1 MIVNLTQRYWK
12 EMSGKCRK
20 YVWESILKNE
30 QETKTNNLK
39 SFKRAWKNYRFLLNK
54 QIFKKDVENTIVF
67 YWTRI
72 FLNKFLKKG
81 SFFTGWKKFSI
92 KNLKKLLLFFW
103 TNNFFKWTIN
113 WRNNYTEQTILPN
126 YHSARK
132 WME

>member
-67 YWTRI
+67 LLNKDFFEQVFKKRI
-72 FLNKFLKKG
+72 IFHWMKKIFYQKFEKIIALFLNEQ
-81 SFFTGWKKFSI
+81 FF
-92 KNLKKLLLFFW
+92 
-103 TNNFFKWTIN
+103 
-113 WRNNYTEQTILPN
+113 
-126 YHSARK
+126 
-132 WME
+132 